1 MGRKAIKQQ
10 SGKITLAA
18 LFYSVILPSVDT
30 REKLLSYL
38 SEEAKKSGRATFSIP
53 FNRQQL
59 ADYLSVER
67 SAMSAKLCKLRDE
80 GVLEFH
86 KNRFTLL

>member
-18 LFYSVILPSVDT
+18 LFYSGILPSVDT

-53 FNRQQL
+53 FNRQL